1 MERGHTPGLLWSLSK
16 ISRAHSNL
24 HLNLDGFVNQAN
36 FPAPAP
42 QQGVPENFPG
52 LETDETTHIG
62 SKEAYSGA
70 SLPRMNEHSL
80 VLLPRLQM
88 T

>member
-1 MERGHTPGLLWSLSK
+1 M
-16 ISRAHSNL
+16 
-24 HLNLDGFVNQAN
+24 DGFVNQAN
-36 FPAPAP
+36 FLAPAP

-52 LETDETTHIG
+52 LETDETAYIG
-62 SKEAYSGA
+62 SKDAYSRA
-70 SLPRMNEHSL
+70 ILSRMNEYSL